1 MMGFMAD
8 FVFNVALGRVRTY
21 FDNVD
26 TNSPANSAII
36 AVLLKATGLEA
47 DGTLRDYD
55 DLGALLTAANDEA
68 DFTNYA
74 RKTLTDSDIGPFAQ
88 DDTND
93 RLDID
98 IGDLTW
104 ISAGGA
110 SNNSLGALLFCYDA
124 DTTAGTDSAIVPVL
138 KYDFVETTT
147 GSDIVAQV
155 HANGLVRVTSP

>member
-1 MMGFMAD
+1 MAD

-26 TNSPANSAII
+26 SNTPANSAIV
-36 AVLLKATGLEA
+36 AVLLKSTGLEA

-55 DLGALLTAANDEA
+55 TLSALLAAANDEA

-93 RLDID
+93 RFDID
-98 IGDLTW
+98 IADLTW
-104 ISAGGA
+104 TTAGGA
-110 SNNSLGALLFCYDA
+110 TNNTLGALLFCYEP
-124 DTTAGTDSAIVPVL
+124 DTTAPADANKIPVL